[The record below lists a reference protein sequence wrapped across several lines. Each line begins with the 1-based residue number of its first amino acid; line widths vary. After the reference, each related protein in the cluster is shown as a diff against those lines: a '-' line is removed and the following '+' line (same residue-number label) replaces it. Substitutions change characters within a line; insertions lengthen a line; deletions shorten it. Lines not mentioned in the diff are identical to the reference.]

1 MRVAFIKDGIV
12 INVIEVENI
21 EQLPEEFV
29 VAVDENGNIIKK
41 ADCELSIE
49 TKVGSRNDLYE
60 HEVGFY
66 RQNNAIIEGI
76 EQVDVDSIE
85 EL

>member
-1 MRVAFIKDGIV
+1 MRVAFIKNKV
-12 INVIEVENI
+12 VVNVIEVENI

-29 VAVDENGNIIKK
+29 VAVDEQGNIIKK
-41 ADCELSIE
+41 TECELSIE

-66 RQNNAIIEGI
+66 RQHNANIESI